1 MAVTNNLYPGIIDS
15 YMPAFLI
22 RDNSSNIKEVTKTY
36 TTVSYLDQQIY
47 DAAVDQYINNS
58 TIDGVQEL

>member
-1 MAVTNNLYPGIIDS
+1 MAVTNNLYPGIIDT

-22 RDNSSNIKEVTKTY
+22 RDNSSDITSTTESYTVTSYVYQKE
-36 TTVSYLDQQIY
+36 Y

-58 TIDGVQEL
+58 EIDGVQEL

>member
-22 RDNSSNIKEVTKTY
+22 RDNSSNIEEVTKTY